1 MSKSILSNI
10 KECYVC
16 GTCLNLHKH
25 HIYSGYNRKWSE
37 KYGCW
42 VYLCAGHHNMSN
54 VGVHSNKK
62 LDTKLKKECQ
72 RAFEKKVGTRDFF
85 MSVFGRNYLMSADGI
100 KSELKAVL
108 NAWKSGAE
116 MMLDFEFTVMP
127 VDDDVAAVIA
137 DLIENYMKTQEG
149 NDGSKEN
156 VCKNNN

>member
-85 MSVFGRNYLMSADGI
+85 MSVFGRNYLMTQEEITAEINAIVDALKSG
-100 KSELKAVL
+100 SELVL
-108 NAWKSGAE
+108 GSE
-116 MMLDFEFTVMP
+116 STLMP
-127 VDDDVAAVIA
+127 IDDDAAAVVAKVLA
-137 DLIENYMKTQEG
+137 DYIEKQEG
-149 NDGSKEN
+149 NNGSKEN